1 MVLVIG
7 FIFHFLAPKRAL
19 LITLQREYPM
29 IHTKVACLILGL
41 LTTYVGMAQEC
52 MVPDTPKTPIG
63 SSATLEE
70 MIAAQDEVKSFQAA
84 NSEYLN
90 CIDQKMIA
98 EKKLVATDS
107 AAEERYALAAADYN
121 AAISREEK
129 VAEDFNRAIKAY
141 KSANRK

>member
-1 MVLVIG
+1 
-7 FIFHFLAPKRAL
+7 
-19 LITLQREYPM
+19 M
-29 IHTKVACLILGL
+29 IKNKILCLILGL
-41 LTTYVGMAQEC
+41 LTTSVGMTQEC
-52 MVPDTPKTPIG
+52 IVPDTPRTPIG

-84 NSEYLN
+84 NAEYLS
-90 CIDQKMIA
+90 CIDQKMA
-98 EKKLVATDS
+98 TEKKLVATDS

>member
-1 MVLVIG
+1 
-7 FIFHFLAPKRAL
+7 
-19 LITLQREYPM
+19 M
-29 IHTKVACLILGL
+29 INTKVACLIVGL
-41 LTTYVGMAQEC
+41 LTTSVGMAQLEEMMSAQDEMKSFQAANSEEC
-52 MVPDTPKTPIG
+52 IAPDTPKTPVG
-63 SSATLEE
+63 STATLEE

-84 NSEYLN
+84 NAEYLS
-90 CIDQKMIA
+90 CVDLEMAK
-98 EKKLVATDS
+98 EKKLLGEDS